1 MTQTATTTTQ
11 SPSGPRKVLE
21 IVGLLKHFGGVKAVD
36 GVDLD
41 VPEGKVLSV
50 IGPNGAGK
58 TTLFNIV
65 TGFYDPDKGDILF
78 GGQHIEGLKPN
89 QITQA
94 GISRTFQSVRL
105 FGNMTVLEN
114 VMVGQ
119 HCRSKAG
126 MAGPILGF
134 KKTKQEE
141 KEIREKSREIL
152 SFFGDRFPRR
162 VQDELAM
169 GLSYADRRRL
179 EIARAM
185 ATEPRLL
192 LLDEPTAGMNPS
204 ETEGL
209 TRLIRRLCDERGLT
223 VVVIEHDMRLVK
235 GVSDRV
241 AALDYGKKIAEGTY
255 DEVSSNEQVIEA
267 YLGKRHEEER
277 KKAQGGQPPATG
289 GPTT

>member
-1 MTQTATTTTQ
+1 MTQGATQTIDRTA
-11 SPSGPRKVLE
+11 GARRVLE
-21 IVGLLKHFGGVKAVD
+21 IDGLLKHFGGVKAVD
-36 GVDLD
+36 GVDMY
-41 VPEGKVLSV
+41 VQEGEVLSV

-65 TGFYDPDKGDILF
+65 TGFYAPDRGDILF

-94 GISRTFQSVRL
+94 GISRTFQAVRL

-119 HCRSKAG
+119 HCRTKAG
-126 MAGPILGF
+126 MTGAIFGL
-134 KKTKQEE
+134 KRTKAEE
-141 KEIREKSREIL
+141 KGIRERAREIL

-162 VQDELAM
+162 IQDELAS

-192 LLDEPTAGMNPS
+192 LLDEPTAGMNPA
-204 ETEGL
+204 ETTGL
-209 TRLIRRLCDERGLT
+209 TQFIRRLCDERGLT

-241 AALDYGKKIAEGTY
+241 IALDYGKKIAEGTY
-255 DEVSSNEQVIEA
+255 DEVSSNEHVIEA
-267 YLGKRHEEER
+267 YLGKRHEQEQ
-277 KKAQGGQPPATG
+277 KKEKASGHAGTED
-289 GPTT
+289 PTS

>member
-1 MTQTATTTTQ
+1 MTQTAGATVEQT
-11 SPSGPRKVLE
+11 SGPSRLLE
-21 IVGLLKHFGGVKAVD
+21 MRGLLKHFGGVKAVD
-36 GVDLD
+36 GVDLY
-41 VPEGKVLSV
+41 VQEGEVLSV

-65 TGFYDPDKGDILF
+65 TGFYAPDRGDILF

-119 HCRSKAG
+119 HCRTKSG
-126 MAGPILGF
+126 MTGAIFGL
-134 KKTKQEE
+134 KRTKREE
-141 KEIREKSREIL
+141 ERIRERSREIL

-162 VQDELAM
+162 IQEELAS

-185 ATEPRLL
+185 STEPRLL
-192 LLDEPTAGMNPS
+192 LLDEPTAGMNPA

-209 TRLIRRLCDERGLT
+209 TRFIRRLTDERGLT

-255 DEVSSNEQVIEA
+255 DQVSSNEQVIEA
-267 YLGKRHEEER
+267 YLGKRAEEDQR
-277 KKAQGGQPPATG
+277 PAGARDAETE